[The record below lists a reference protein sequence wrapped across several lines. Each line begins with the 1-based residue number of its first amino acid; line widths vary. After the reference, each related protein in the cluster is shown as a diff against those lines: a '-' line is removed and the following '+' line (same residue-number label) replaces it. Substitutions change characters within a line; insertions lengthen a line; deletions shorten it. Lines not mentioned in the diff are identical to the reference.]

1 MRVGATRQESP
12 LPTRPGTCRLVPPVL
27 EPVGTRCTARP
38 PRLDRRDL
46 LNDII
51 APISDTL
58 LAIPGVRFIVGLVD
72 GALRPLWVVAL
83 LSAAFYLM
91 TRAGQSLSRGL
102 ASRFVVRRTERDY
115 DLSEPHDRNGSPTAR
130 R

>member
-1 MRVGATRQESP
+1 
-12 LPTRPGTCRLVPPVL
+12 
-27 EPVGTRCTARP
+27 
-38 PRLDRRDL
+38 L

-102 ASRFVVRRTERDY
+102 ASRLVVRRTERDY